1 MKNKKVI
8 FTLAVLILAVF
19 VSSVIIST
27 NADYSAT
34 NDPLVTLSYIN
45 ETLIPKLEKQI
56 TESVLATLNSEKEP
70 TGEEPSEQTQSP
82 APETPSQDPNSDI
95 PTTPT
100 VDLNGLKYIVVHLTK
115 GQKLFSAGENT
126 ESLEIILRAGNAEA
140 ISPFTDQG
148 IADLTASLE
157 LLNGDSL
164 VKNNYTIIPRGQDG
178 RGILV
183 TSQEAYFLVRGVY
196 SVE

>member
-1 MKNKKVI
+1 MKNKKIV
-8 FTLAVLILAVF
+8 FTLAILILSVF
-19 VSSVIIST
+19 VSSIVIST
-27 NADYSAT
+27 SADYSAT

-45 ETLIPKLEKQI
+45 ETLIPQLEKQI
-56 TESVLATLNSEKEP
+56 TESVLATLKTEKDPEP
-70 TGEEPSEQTQSP
+70 VSPPEDTQDPSAEMP
-82 APETPSQDPNSDI
+82 PETPSEEI

-126 ESLEIILRAGNAEA
+126 EALEIILRAGNATV

-148 IADLTASLE
+148 VADLTASLE
-157 LLNGDSL
+157 LLSGDSL
-164 VKNNYTIIPRGQDG
+164 VKNNYSIIPRGKDG

>member
-1 MKNKKVI
+1 MKNKKI
-8 FTLAVLILAVF
+8 LFTLATLILAVF

-45 ETLIPKLEKQI
+45 ETLIPQLEKQI
-56 TESVLATLNSEKEP
+56 TENVLATLNSEKESSEETPSTDVQEP
-70 TGEEPSEQTQSP
+70 T
-82 APETPSQDPNSDI
+82 PETPEEPTEEI
-95 PTTPT
+95 PPTPT
-100 VDLNGLKYIVVHLTK
+100 VDLNGLKYIVVHLTN
-115 GQKLFSAGENT
+115 GQKLLSAGEST
-126 ESLEIILRAGNAEA
+126 EALEIILRSGNAQV
-140 ISPFTDQG
+140 ISPFENQG
-148 IADLTASLE
+148 VADLTASLE
-157 LLNGDSL
+157 LLDGDSL
-164 VKNNYTIIPRGQDG
+164 VKNNYTIIPRGSDG